1 MPPEDDVVAALTTS
15 GSMVGSTTPPAKAV
29 VAATDK
35 AAARAIFFMSI
46 SSFLH
51 TAKFAE
57 ATAHTQEYS
66 SYLLSIL
73 PTRENATF
81 CQKPTLK
88 RVAVSSI

>member
-15 GSMVGSTTPPAKAV
+15 GSITGSTTPPAKAV
-29 VAATDK
+29 VAATDR

-46 SSFLH
+46 SSFLN

-57 ATAHTQEYS
+57 ATVNTQEYS
-66 SYLLSIL
+66 SYLLCTL
-73 PTRENATF
+73 LTRENATF
-81 CQKPTLK
+81 CQKPMLK